1 MPMPDSL
8 TIAIVD
14 DHPFYRD
21 GVMRALQKARGVRI
35 VGTGGS
41 ADDAVRIVADQK
53 PDILLLDIGL
63 PGGGIEAARTIQASS
78 PERTR
83 IIILTGSD
91 DSADVAAAFQGG
103 VRGYLLKGAD
113 SAELLQAIRTV
124 HQGETFITPMLWSRV
139 MAQSNGTAA
148 PQQAS
153 PSLELSARERQM
165 LDLASTGLTNSE
177 IATRL
182 NLALPTVKNAMSRIF
197 DKLGVR
203 NRAEAIAMNVGNKR
217 AARE

>member
-1 MPMPDSL
+1 MPDSL

-21 GVMRALQKARGVRI
+21 GVMRALQKARGIRI

-41 ADDAVRIVADQK
+41 AEDAVRLVADHA
-53 PDILLLDIGL
+53 PDIMLLDIGM
-63 PGGGIEAARTIQASS
+63 PGGGIEAAREIHAQS
-78 PERTR
+78 PGKTN

-91 DSADVAAAFQGG
+91 DSADVAAAFQTG

-124 HQGETFITPMLWSRV
+124 HQGDTFITPMLWSRV
-139 MAQSNGTAA
+139 MAQNAGGAA
-148 PQQAS
+148 PQQPA
-153 PSLELSARERQM
+153 PALELSGRERQM
-165 LDLASTGLTNSE
+165 LDLACTGLTNGE

-182 NLALPTVKNAMSRIF
+182 NLALPTVKNSMSRIF

-203 NRAEAIAMNVGNKR
+203 NRAEAIALNIGNR
-217 AARE
+217 RPDRN

>member
-1 MPMPDSL
+1 MPDTL

-21 GVMRALQKARGVRI
+21 GVMRALQKTRGVRL
-35 VGTGGS
+35 VGTGGN
-41 ADDAVRIVADQK
+41 ADDAVRIVAELK

-139 MAQSNGTAA
+139 MAQSSGAA

-153 PSLELSARERQM
+153 SGLELSARERQM
-165 LDLASTGLTNSE
+165 LDLACTGLTNGE

-217 AARE
+217 ATRD

>member
-1 MPMPDSL
+1 
-8 TIAIVD
+8 
-14 DHPFYRD
+14 
-21 GVMRALQKARGVRI
+21 MRALQKARGVRI

-41 ADDAVRIVADQK
+41 ADDAIRIVAEQK

-63 PGGGIEAARTIQASS
+63 PGGGIEAARAIQASS

-113 SAELLQAIRTV
+113 STELLQAIRSV
-124 HQGETFITPMLWSRV
+124 HQGDTFITPMLWSRV
-139 MAQSNGTAA
+139 MAQSVAQ
-148 PQQAS
+148 QQAS

-165 LDLASTGLTNSE
+165 LDLACTGLTNGE

-217 AARE
+217 ATRD

>member
-1 MPMPDSL
+1 MSDVL
-8 TIAIVD
+8 TIAVVD

-21 GVMRALQKARGVRI
+21 GVMRALQKTRGVRI

-41 ADDAVRIVADQK
+41 AEDAVRIVAEQQ

-63 PGGGIEAARTIQASS
+63 PGGGIEAARTIQATA
-78 PERTR
+78 PARTR

-113 SAELLQAIRTV
+113 SAELMQAIRTV
-124 HQGETFITPMLWSRV
+124 HQGNTFITPMLWSRV
-139 MAQSNGTAA
+139 MAQSTGAA
-148 PQQAS
+148 TPQQAS
-153 PSLELSARERQM
+153 PGVELSTRERQM
-165 LDLASTGLTNSE
+165 LDLACTGLTNGE
-177 IATRL
+177 IAMRL

-203 NRAEAIAMNVGNKR
+203 NRAEAIALNVGSKTR
-217 AARE
+217 QDRK

>member
-1 MPMPDSL
+1 MSEIL
-8 TIAIVD
+8 TIAVVD

-21 GVMRALQKARGVRI
+21 GVMRALQKTRGVRI

-41 ADDAVRIVADQK
+41 AEDAIRIVAEQQ

-63 PGGGIEAARTIQASS
+63 PGGGIEAARAIQATT
-78 PERTR
+78 PARTR

-113 SAELLQAIRTV
+113 SAELMQAIRSV
-124 HQGETFITPMLWSRV
+124 HQGNTFITPMLWSRV
-139 MAQSNGTAA
+139 MAQSTGAA
-148 PQQAS
+148 TPQQAS
-153 PSLELSARERQM
+153 PGVELSTRERQM
-165 LDLASTGLTNSE
+165 LDLACTGLTNSE
-177 IATRL
+177 IAMRL

-203 NRAEAIAMNVGNKR
+203 NRAEAIALNVGSK
-217 AARE
+217 ARPERK

>member
-1 MPMPDSL
+1 MPDSL
-8 TIAIVD
+8 TVAIVD

-21 GVMRALQKARGVRI
+21 GVMRALQKARGIRI

-41 ADDAVRIVADQK
+41 ADDAVRLVSEAK

-78 PERTR
+78 PAKTR
-83 IIILTGSD
+83 VIILTGSD

-139 MAQSNGTAA
+139 MAQGSGSAA
-148 PQQAS
+148 PPQAS
-153 PSLELSARERQM
+153 PALELSARERQM
-165 LDLASTGLTNSE
+165 LDLACTGLTNGE

-182 NLALPTVKNAMSRIF
+182 NLALPTVKNSMSRIF

-203 NRAEAIAMNVGNKR
+203 NRAEAIALNVGSKSR
-217 AARE
+217 ARD

>member
-1 MPMPDSL
+1 MPETL

-14 DHPFYRD
+14 DHPFYRE

-41 ADDAVRIVADQK
+41 ADDAIRIVAEQK

-63 PGGGIEAARTIQASS
+63 PGGGIEAARAIQASS

-113 SAELLQAIRTV
+113 STELLQAIRSV
-124 HQGETFITPMLWSRV
+124 HQGDTFITPMLWSRV
-139 MAQSNGTAA
+139 MAQSVAQ
-148 PQQAS
+148 QQAS

-165 LDLASTGLTNSE
+165 LDLACTGLTNGE

-217 AARE
+217 ATRD